1 MSMTQTDRVL
11 DYLKQ
16 FGSITALEAL
26 RDLGIMHL
34 SSRITELR
42 QRGCPVERDM
52 IEVKNRFGEKT
63 RVARYKVAA

>member
-1 MSMTQTDRVL
+1 MTQTDRVL

-42 QRGCPVERDM
+42 QKGYAVNREM
-52 IEVKNRFGEKT
+52 IEVKNRWGEKT
-63 RVARYKVAA
+63 FVARYKMEAA

>member
-1 MSMTQTDRVL
+1 MTQTERVL
-11 DYLKQ
+11 DYLTQ
-16 FGSITALEAL
+16 FGSITALEAM

-42 QRGCPVERDM
+42 QRGYPVERDM

>member
-1 MSMTQTDRVL
+1 MTQTDRVL
-11 DYLKQ
+11 DYLRQ

-42 QRGCPVERDM
+42 RIGYPVERDM

>member
-1 MSMTQTDRVL
+1 MTQTERVL
-11 DYLKQ
+11 DYLTQ

-42 QRGCPVERDM
+42 QRGYPVERDM

>member
-11 DYLKQ
+11 DYLTQ

-42 QRGCPVERDM
+42 QRGYPVERDM

>member
-1 MSMTQTDRVL
+1 MTQTDRVL
-11 DYLKQ
+11 DYLTQ

-42 QRGCPVERDM
+42 QKGYAVNREM
-52 IEVKNRFGEKT
+52 IEVKNRWGEKT
-63 RVARYKVAA
+63 FVARYKMEAA

>member
-1 MSMTQTDRVL
+1 MTQTDRVL
-11 DYLKQ
+11 DYLTQ
-16 FGSITALEAL
+16 FGRSTALEAL

-42 QRGCPVERDM
+42 RMGYPVEREM

>member
-1 MSMTQTDRVL
+1 MTQTDRVL
-11 DYLKQ
+11 DYLTQ

-42 QRGCPVERDM
+42 QRGYPVERDM
-52 IEVKNRFGEKT
+52 IEVKNRFGETT
-63 RVARYKVAA
+63 RVARYTMEAA

>member
-1 MSMTQTDRVL
+1 MTQTERVL
-11 DYLKQ
+11 DYLQQ

-42 QRGCPVERDM
+42 RMGYPVERDM

>member
-1 MSMTQTDRVL
+1 MTQTDRVL
-11 DYLKQ
+11 EYLQQ

-42 QRGCPVERDM
+42 QKGYAVNREM
-52 IEVKNRFGEKT
+52 IEVKNRWGEKT
-63 RVARYKVAA
+63 FVARYKMEAA

>member
-1 MSMTQTDRVL
+1 MTQTDRVL
-11 DYLKQ
+11 DYLQQ

-42 QRGCPVERDM
+42 RMGYAVNREM
-52 IEVKNRFGEKT
+52 IEVKNRWGEKT
-63 RVARYKVAA
+63 FVARYKMEAA

>member
-1 MSMTQTDRVL
+1 MTQTDRVL
-11 DYLKQ
+11 DYLRQ

-42 QRGCPVERDM
+42 QRGYPVERDM

>member
-1 MSMTQTDRVL
+1 MTQIDRVL
-11 DYLKQ
+11 DYLTQ

-42 QRGCPVERDM
+42 QKGYAVNREM

-63 RVARYKVAA
+63 RVARYRVAA

>member
-1 MSMTQTDRVL
+1 MTQTDRVL
-11 DYLKQ
+11 DYLTQ

-42 QRGCPVERDM
+42 QRGYPVERDM

>member
-1 MSMTQTDRVL
+1 MTQTDRVL

-42 QRGCPVERDM
+42 QRGYPVERDM

>member
-1 MSMTQTDRVL
+1 MTQTDRVL
-11 DYLKQ
+11 DYLTQ

-42 QRGCPVERDM
+42 KRGYPVERDM

>member
-1 MSMTQTDRVL
+1 MTQTERVL
-11 DYLKQ
+11 GYLQQ

-42 QRGCPVERDM
+42 RMGYPVERDM

>member
-1 MSMTQTDRVL
+1 MTQTDRVL
-11 DYLKQ
+11 DYLQQ

-42 QRGCPVERDM
+42 RMGYPVERDM

>member
-1 MSMTQTDRVL
+1 MIQTDRVL
-11 DYLKQ
+11 DYLQQ

-42 QRGCPVERDM
+42 LAVRD
-52 IEVKNRFGEKT
+52 FF
-63 RVARYKVAA
+63 

>member
-1 MSMTQTDRVL
+1 MTQTERVL
-11 DYLKQ
+11 DYLTQ

-42 QRGCPVERDM
+42 RMGYPVERDM

>member
-1 MSMTQTDRVL
+1 MTQTDRVL
-11 DYLKQ
+11 AYMQL

-26 RDLGIMHL
+26 RELGIMHL

-42 QRGCPVERDM
+42 RRGYPVERDM

>member
-1 MSMTQTDRVL
+1 MTQTDRVL
-11 DYLKQ
+11 DYLQQ

-42 QRGCPVERDM
+42 QRGYPVERDM
-52 IEVKNRFGEKT
+52 IEVKNRFGENT

>member
-1 MSMTQTDRVL
+1 MTQTDRVL
-11 DYLKQ
+11 DYLTQ
-16 FGSITALEAL
+16 FGSITALEAM

-42 QRGCPVERDM
+42 QRGYPIERDM

>member
-1 MSMTQTDRVL
+1 MTQTDRVL

-16 FGSITALEAL
+16 FGSITAMEAL

-42 QRGCPVERDM
+42 QKGYAVNREM
-52 IEVKNRFGEKT
+52 IEVKNRWGEKT
-63 RVARYKVAA
+63 FVARYKMEAA

>member
-1 MSMTQTDRVL
+1 MTQTERVL
-11 DYLKQ
+11 DYLTQ

-42 QRGCPVERDM
+42 RRGYPVERDM

>member
-1 MSMTQTDRVL
+1 MTQTDRVL
-11 DYLKQ
+11 DYLRQ

-42 QRGCPVERDM
+42 RMGYPVERDM

-63 RVARYKVAA
+63 RVARYTMEAA

>member
-1 MSMTQTDRVL
+1 MTQIDRVL
-11 DYLKQ
+11 DYLTQ

-42 QRGCPVERDM
+42 QKGYAVNREM
-52 IEVKNRFGEKT
+52 IEVKNRWGEKT
-63 RVARYKVAA
+63 FVARYKMEAA

>member
-42 QRGCPVERDM
+42 RMGYPVERDM

>member
-1 MSMTQTDRVL
+1 MTQTDRVL

-42 QRGCPVERDM
+42 RMGYPVERDM
-52 IEVKNRFGEKT
+52 IEVKNRWGEKT
-63 RVARYKVAA
+63 FVARYKMEAA

>member
-1 MSMTQTDRVL
+1 MTQTDRVL
-11 DYLKQ
+11 DYLRQ

-42 QRGCPVERDM
+42 QRGYPVERDM

-63 RVARYKVAA
+63 RVARYRVAA

>member
-1 MSMTQTDRVL
+1 MTQTDRVL
-11 DYLKQ
+11 DYLTQ

-42 QRGCPVERDM
+42 QRGYPVERDM

-63 RVARYKVAA
+63 RVARYRVAA

>member
-1 MSMTQTDRVL
+1 MTQTERVL
-11 DYLKQ
+11 DYLTQ

-42 QRGCPVERDM
+42 QRGYPVQRDM

>member
-1 MSMTQTDRVL
+1 MTQTDRVL
-11 DYLKQ
+11 DYLQQ

-42 QRGCPVERDM
+42 KRGYPVERDM

>member
-1 MSMTQTDRVL
+1 MTQTDRVL
-11 DYLKQ
+11 DYLTQ

-42 QRGCPVERDM
+42 RRGYPVERDM

-63 RVARYKVAA
+63 RVARYRVAA

>member
-1 MSMTQTDRVL
+1 MTQTDRVL

-42 QRGCPVERDM
+42 RMGYPVERDM